1 MTKKEFLKELED
13 RLQML
18 DEKER
23 KDMIE
28 EYSQHI
34 SMRMESGM
42 KEEEAI
48 DDFGN
53 INDLI
58 AEILEAYHLDPEY
71 EAKNKGSKIKNGVA
85 DLLPQDLF
93 RKRTEKNERNVQKR
107 KRRAQRSERFKANTK
122 QKTSENVNVTVIAG
136 EAVKT
141 GENAISWSWD
151 KVKKVCW
158 LCVKIALLFLALPAV
173 FFDLAGLFGLGLLLV
188 MAFQGYPVFGA
199 VIVAVGCVLSMT
211 AYIVFLF
218 TYIFK
223 RRGAKA

>member
-48 DDFGN
+48 DDFGD
-53 INDLI
+53 IDDLI

-71 EAKNKGSKIKNGVA
+71 AAKNKGRKVKNGVA

-93 RKRTEKNERNVQKR
+93 GKRIEKNEKKNQKR
-107 KRRAQRSERFKANTK
+107 NRRSQRLDRFKTDGE
-122 QKTSENVNVTVIAG
+122 QEISGNVNVSGMADK
-136 EAVKT
+136 AVKT

-151 KVKKVCW
+151 KVKKVC
-158 LCVKIALLFLALPAV
+158 KICIKLALLFLALPAV
-173 FFDLAGLFGLGLLLV
+173 FFDLAGMFGLGLLFV

-199 VIVAVGCVLSMT
+199 IIIAAGCVLSMT
-211 AYIVFLF
+211 AYIIFLF
-218 TYIFK
+218 TYILK
-223 RRGAKA
+223 RRGVKA

>member
-48 DDFGN
+48 DDFGD

-71 EAKNKGSKIKNGVA
+71 AAKNKGRKTKNGVA
-85 DLLPQDLF
+85 DLLSQELF
-93 RKRTEKNERNVQKR
+93 GKRTEKNEKKVSERN
-107 KRRAQRSERFKANTK
+107 RRSQRSERFKANTEPK
-122 QKTSENVNVTVIAG
+122 ISGNVNVTTIAG

-151 KVKKVCW
+151 KVKKVC
-158 LCVKIALLFLALPAV
+158 KICIKLALLFLALPAV
-173 FFDLAGLFGLGLLLV
+173 FFDLAGMFGLGLLLV

-199 VIVAVGCVLSMT
+199 IIIAVGCVLSMT
-211 AYIVFLF
+211 AYIIFLF

-223 RRGAKA
+223 RRGVKA

>member
-23 KDMIE
+23 KDMLE

-48 DDFGN
+48 DDFGD

-71 EAKNKGSKIKNGVA
+71 EAKNKGSKTKNGVT

-93 RKRTEKNERNVQKR
+93 RKRTEKNERTVQER
-107 KRRAQRSERFKANTK
+107 KRRTQRSERFKANAE
-122 QKTSENVNVTVIAG
+122 QKTSGNVNVPAITG
-136 EAVKT
+136 KAVKT
-141 GENAISWSWD
+141 GESAISWSWD

-158 LCVKIALLFLALPAV
+158 LCVKVALLFLALPAV
-173 FFDLAGLFGLGLLLV
+173 FFDLAGMFGLGLLLV

-199 VIVAVGCVLSMT
+199 VIIAVGCVLSMT
-211 AYIVFLF
+211 AYIIFLF